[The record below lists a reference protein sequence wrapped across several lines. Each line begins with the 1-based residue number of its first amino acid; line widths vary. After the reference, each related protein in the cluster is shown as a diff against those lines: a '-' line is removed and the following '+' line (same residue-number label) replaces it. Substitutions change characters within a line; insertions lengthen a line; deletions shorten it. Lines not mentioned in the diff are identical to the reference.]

1 VDNVAKIVDSIEAD
15 GVSSGKEIIGVVE
28 SCSDENCRCYG
39 AEDAGHAGA
48 DRVVISAMYGWQ
60 FCSFSYS
67 INDLWMAEALYVLI
81 AMVVDGSERAA
92 GERPAAAKISFLCF
106 TCWDSLSAR

>member
-1 VDNVAKIVDSIEAD
+1 MDNVAKIVDSIEAD

-67 INDLWMAEALYVLI
+67 INDLWMAEALCVLI
-81 AMVVDGSERAA
+81 AWWSMEVS
-92 GERPAAAKISFLCF
+92 ERPAAAKISFLCF